1 MVTNVQ
7 LYIAVGIP
15 LVFNATLIGL
25 LVAYINAKFAAV
37 DEKFKVIDER
47 FKVIDERFKAMDEKF
62 FTYDEKFNGIN
73 ARLDHLQEMWRTE
86 LRRVE
91 EILDLRLKHL
101 EPR

>member
-15 LVFNATLIGL
+15 LVFNATLIGVL
-25 LVAYINAKFAAV
+25 IAYINAKFAAV
-37 DEKFKVIDER
+37 DE
-47 FKVIDERFKAMDEKF
+47 RFKAMDERF
-62 FTYDEKFNGIN
+62 SAYDEKFKGID

>member
-15 LVFNATLIGL
+15 LVFNATLIGVL
-25 LVAYINAKFAAV
+25 IAYINAKFAAV
-37 DEKFKVIDER
+37 DEK

>member
-1 MVTNVQ
+1 MVTNAQ

-15 LVFNATLIGL
+15 LVFNATLIGVL
-25 LVAYINAKFAAV
+25 IAYINAKFAAV

-47 FKVIDERFKAMDEKF
+47 FKAIDEKF

>member
-15 LVFNATLIGL
+15 LVFNATLIGVL
-25 LVAYINAKFAAV
+25 IAYINAKFAAV
-37 DEKFKVIDER
+37 DE
-47 FKVIDERFKAMDEKF
+47 RFKAMDERF
-62 FTYDEKFNGIN
+62 SAYDEKFKGIN